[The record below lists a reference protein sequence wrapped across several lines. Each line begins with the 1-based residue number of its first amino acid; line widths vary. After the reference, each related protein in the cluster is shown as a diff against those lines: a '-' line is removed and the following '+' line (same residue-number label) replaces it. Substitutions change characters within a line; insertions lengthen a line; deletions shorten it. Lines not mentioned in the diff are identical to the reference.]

1 MATAVA
7 TRVEKIEKKTSSVQ
21 RAKSPRVRTR
31 RRIKARASM
40 MSVVMLFLFG
50 LVAPFAYTNVYAVLK
65 TTSYSKSDY
74 QSMYWQ
80 EKIANER
87 LQVQVV
93 QYSSPGRIKAEAAKL
108 GMVPAKNYDYM
119 DQPHQTVA
127 SSR

>member
-7 TRVEKIEKKTSSVQ
+7 TRVQKTVRKTAAAQ
-21 RAKSPRVRTR
+21 RAKSPRVHTK
-31 RRIKARASM
+31 RRIKAKVSM
-40 MSVVMLFLFG
+40 LSVVVLFVLG
-50 LVAPFAYTNVYAVLK
+50 LIAPFAYTNLYAVLK
-65 TTSYSKSDY
+65 TTSYSCSDY

-80 EKIANER
+80 EKVENER

-108 GMVPAKNYDYM
+108 GMVPAKDYDYL
-119 DQPHQTVA
+119 DQTQTVA